1 MRRSDCSSRLLL
13 QVIPPSF
20 NSFKLFRVHFD
31 FTRNTCWFCF
41 TREQPVNHFFQQR
54 QLIQRKPAKL
64 AALRG
69 GRKKSESRRGGR
81 EKEVFCAGSF
91 GLKNSNLNVC
101 NIIKTKNT
109 CNDYFKFN
117 LIDLYSIYCA
127 DCSKASFPPI
137 PNSWPWTLKP
147 LSKTNRW
154 PLRWIS
160 WDWGVP
166 PWTRQGGFLRAMGE
180 LSFRPCDRYRKL
192 LIKYLTGLKTKDL
205 FNKNQGKIKSMERE
219 RSESNASSAVTT
231 PRLPT
236 GELPIMKRFIAR
248 SRSQSTDATLT
259 VSPSESQKTDSSG
272 SKDNQ
277 SKGEFLT
284 CSGPKGVLV

>member
-101 NIIKTKNT
+101 NIIKTKKT
-109 CNDYFKFN
+109 VTIISSSILLISILFIAPTVQRRLFLRFLTHDLGRWSRLVK
-117 LIDLYSIYCA
+117 LID
-127 DCSKASFPPI
+127 DH
-137 PNSWPWTLKP
+137 
-147 LSKTNRW
+147 
-154 PLRWIS
+154 
-160 WDWGVP
+160 
-166 PWTRQGGFLRAMGE
+166 
-180 LSFRPCDRYRKL
+180 
-192 LIKYLTGLKTKDL
+192 
-205 FNKNQGKIKSMERE
+205 
-219 RSESNASSAVTT
+219 
-231 PRLPT
+231 
-236 GELPIMKRFIAR
+236 
-248 SRSQSTDATLT
+248 
-259 VSPSESQKTDSSG
+259 
-272 SKDNQ
+272 
-277 SKGEFLT
+277 
-284 CSGPKGVLV
+284 

>member
-1 MRRSDCSSRLLL
+1 M
-13 QVIPPSF
+13 
-20 NSFKLFRVHFD
+20 
-31 FTRNTCWFCF
+31 
-41 TREQPVNHFFQQR
+41 NHFFQQR

-69 GRKKSESRRGGR
+69 GRKKSESRRRGR

-91 GLKNSNLNVC
+91 GLKNSNLKLC
-101 NIIKTKNT
+101 NIIKAKEKKNENT

-127 DCSKASFPPI
+127 DCSKAFFPPI
-137 PNSWPWTLKP
+137 PNSWPWTLKRF
-147 LSKTNRW
+147 SKINRW
-154 PLRWIS
+154 IFRWIS

-180 LSFRPCDRYRKL
+180 LSFRPCDLCRKL
-192 LIKYLTGLKTKDL
+192 LIKYLNGLKTKDSL
-205 FNKNQGKIKSMERE
+205 INKNQGKIKSMERE

-231 PRLPT
+231 PRLPA

-277 SKGEFLT
+277 SKAEFLT
-284 CSGPKGVLV
+284 CSGPKRVLW